1 MASVAAV
8 AVNQALTPEPDDL
21 GQDGGVPG
29 KITSAIGRREDLEVK
44 PGDIERE
51 DDDDE
56 DEDIQKSS
64 RRRERIAAHDSD
76 DEKEEEEAE
85 EGGVDDLFGDDED
98 LPDDPLQARQL
109 DDEELDSGDDEN
121 RTDRLPAETQVEY
134 VEEEKVVMDLEFPR
148 QPLPEPSDGE
158 VPDNLEIKP
167 EEFQYSTFQPPTTDH
182 HSRGEPSETFSAF
195 NTAMTTIRWRHS
207 PSHPSETQSNARI
220 LRWSDGS
227 VTLQMA
233 SEPLKQYEFKG
244 NPLAAPQR
252 NPAKP
257 TPFSV
262 HEGNKVGRQGM
273 GAIAG
278 EKFDPSRDSYSYLM
292 VPHDTLDS
300 LLVAHKLTGGLQ
312 IKESDMDSD
321 EAIRRLEAAL
331 ATATNPTKSNAG
343 IVDRSLVEIN
353 PEQGREEAERTMREK
368 AKAERRRE
376 NAVQRDQ
383 ERSSRALGRHG
394 LSSGKFGGGLST
406 DMLEDDEVGGGT
418 RRPRAAPKKRR
429 QRRGSE
435 YSDDEDFGRNRF
447 SQKEDEYDQ
456 EDDFL
461 AGSDEEEE
469 VEDDDDPD
477 DGIVDDFSRPRER
490 TPKRA
495 AEAVDEEEEEDAE
508 GEPDE
513 DVPQASKA
521 KRRRVVDDDDDE
533 E

>member
-1 MASVAAV
+1 MKICLTIHCSEFRASAAQL
-8 AVNQALTPEPDDL
+8 APFDSLTL
-21 GQDGGVPG
+21 
-29 KITSAIGRREDLEVK
+29 A
-44 PGDIERE
+44 
-51 DDDDE
+51 
-56 DEDIQKSS
+56 S
-64 RRRERIAAHDSD
+64 R
-76 DEKEEEEAE
+76 
-85 EGGVDDLFGDDED
+85 
-98 LPDDPLQARQL
+98 ARQL
-109 DDEELDSGDDEN
+109 DDEELDSGDDEG
-121 RTDRLPAETQVEY
+121 RADRLPAEAQPEY
-134 VEEEKVVMDLEFPR
+134 VEEENIVMDLEFPR

-158 VPDNLEIKP
+158 LYALKVPDNLEIKP

-182 HSRGEPSETFSAF
+182 HSREEPSETFSAF

-207 PSHPSETQSNARI
+207 PSDPSEMQSNARI

-227 VTLQMA
+227 ITLQLA

-262 HEGNKVGRQGM
+262 KEGNKVGRQGM
-273 GAIAG
+273 GAVAG

-312 IKESDMDSD
+312 IKGSDLDSD
-321 EAIRRLEAAL
+321 DAIQRLEAAL
-331 ATATNPTKSNAG
+331 ASAANATKSNTG
-343 IVDRSLVEIN
+343 IIDTSLAELN
-353 PEQGREEAERTMREK
+353 PEHGREEAERTMREK

-394 LSSGKFGGGLST
+394 LSSGRFGGGLST
-406 DMLEDDEVGGGT
+406 DMLEDDEPGGAM

-429 QRRGSE
+429 ARRGSE

-477 DGIVDDFSRPRER
+477 DGIVDEFSRPRQR

-495 AEAVDEEEEEDAE
+495 AEADDDDEDAE
-508 GEPDE
+508 GEPD
-513 DVPQASKA
+513 DDAPQAAKA
-521 KRRRVVDDDDDE
+521 KRRRVVDDDEDE